1 VWEAAQL
8 TGFAAGRAGNDA
20 ASRSLLGQARE
31 LRAAIPTQDSVE
43 APVTA
48 FLSEREVEVA
58 ERVLAGLTY
67 KEIGNELYISP
78 KTVEHH
84 VARIRTRVGATTRAE
99 FLSSL
104 KQVLDRT

>member
-1 VWEAAQL
+1 MSRA
-8 TGFAAGRAGNDA
+8 AAGRAGSDA

-58 ERVLAGLTY
+58 EREPGPADTVGGQLARDPLALAGA
-67 KEIGNELYISP
+67 P
-78 KTVEHH
+78 PAA
-84 VARIRTRVGATTRAE
+84 VAVDDARERTLESR
-99 FLSSL
+99 
-104 KQVLDRT
+104 